1 MLVYTLQVLSC
12 DKLNMI
18 LTLLTHDIRFF
29 LRVDGVIAVIRE
41 TRMFCPFDGNP
52 ERLVHMEISWKEV
65 MNILRQ
71 FIALVNV

>member
-71 FIALVNV
+71 FITLIDV

>member
-18 LTLLTHDIRFF
+18 LTLLTHGIRFF

-71 FIALVNV
+71 FITLANV